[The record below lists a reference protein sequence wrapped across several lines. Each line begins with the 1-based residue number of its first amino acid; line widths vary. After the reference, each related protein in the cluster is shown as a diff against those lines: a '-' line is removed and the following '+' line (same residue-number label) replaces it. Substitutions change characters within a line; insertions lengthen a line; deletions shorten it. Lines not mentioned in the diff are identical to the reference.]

1 MPTYTKRMVVLEVDA
16 MTIAREVITHVTI
29 ASTPTPAGD
38 TCVRGRQ
45 EKQNG
50 EYRPHER
57 GRYEYDE

>member
-1 MPTYTKRMVVLEVDA
+1 MVVLEVDA